1 MVLYFLS
8 SFRSTLYCVIS
19 SLNCWIA
26 SFPSLV
32 QEEHN
37 PSRRKCLACLC
48 TVTLISV
55 TGPTICTPN
64 GLAADMNKPGTQKA
78 VCRNC
83 NGSGAIICKGFAALL
98 SFVCALLMLNASTV
112 LVAMDKQGVLLFF
125 FVNKKQSMF
134 LETDILNQQVSCLE
148 LLKTVC
154 MLEMFIS

>member
-1 MVLYFLS
+1 MCITYSCFWCSLWCCVCIICFCFFL
-8 SFRSTLYCVIS
+8 STLYCVLS
-19 SLNCWIA
+19 SFNCWNV

-55 TGPTICTPN
+55 TGLTIWTPN

-83 NGSGAIICKGFAALL
+83 NGSGAVICKGFTSLL
-98 SFVCALLMLNASTV
+98 SFVCTFLMLNVSTV
-112 LVAMDKQGVLLFF
+112 LVSMGKQGVLLFPF
-125 FVNKKQSMF
+125 LTKKT
-134 LETDILNQQVSCLE
+134 EHVS
-148 LLKTVC
+148 
-154 MLEMFIS
+154 